1 MYFAADV
8 VELEKKKMPR
18 LEECVNYF
26 FGHQNAGYHDALED
40 VKMTLKV
47 YEKLVFG

>member
-1 MYFAADV
+1 
-8 VELEKKKMPR
+8 MPR

-26 FGHQNAGYHDALED
+26 FSHQNALYHDALED